1 MESNSIGTGFILVHR
16 KLLHS
21 SFYQRSH
28 YVHLWLH
35 LLLKANHKGTKIIWN
50 NTEIILEPG
59 QFITGRKK
67 LSSETG
73 INENTIQFILSFFE
87 KNNMIQQRNNRQNRI
102 VSIVSWREFQNLNNE
117 LTTKYQ
123 RVTND
128 LTTAQQRNNTDNND
142 NNDNNEN
149 NENNETIKASERKKN
164 LDFSFVSEK
173 VKNEF
178 LEFIFTKKK
187 QPKTQNEVEAIY
199 QHLEQLSNNNL
210 PGARE
215 ILKQSIRNQWQDL
228 YPLNES
234 QNPKA
239 NKNGKQ
245 TSNNSKLGNLRSA
258 ASAVIQS
265 ASNSGH
271 SE

>member
-50 NTEIILEPG
+50 NTEIILQPG

-117 LTTKYQ
+117 ISTKY
-123 RVTND
+123 
-128 LTTAQQRNNTDNND
+128 
-142 NNDNNEN
+142 
-149 NENNETIKASERKKN
+149 
-164 LDFSFVSEK
+164 
-173 VKNEF
+173 
-178 LEFIFTKKK
+178 
-187 QPKTQNEVEAIY
+187 
-199 QHLEQLSNNNL
+199 H
-210 PGARE
+210 
-215 ILKQSIRNQWQDL
+215 
-228 YPLNES
+228 
-234 QNPKA
+234 
-239 NKNGKQ
+239 
-245 TSNNSKLGNLRSA
+245 
-258 ASAVIQS
+258 
-265 ASNSGH
+265 
-271 SE
+271 

>member
-67 LSSETG
+67 LSIETG

-117 LTTKYQ
+117 ISTKYQ
-123 RVTND
+123 RLNNEIS
-128 LTTAQQRNNTDNND
+128 TAQQRNNTDNNENNENND
-142 NNDNNEN
+142 NNDNNE
-149 NENNETIKASERKKN
+149 TIKAREGEKKLN
-164 LDFSFVSEK
+164 FNFVAESI
-173 VKNEF
+173 KNDF
-178 LEFIFTKKK
+178 LEFILTKKK
-187 QPKTQNEVEAIY
+187 KPKTQNEIEAIY
-199 QHLEQLSNNNL
+199 QHLQQLSNNNL

-228 YPLNES
+228 YPLNDS
-234 QNPKA
+234 QNPKT
-239 NKNGKQ
+239 NKHGKQ
-245 TSNNSKLGNLRSA
+245 TSNTGKLNNLRAA

-265 ASNSGH
+265 ANNTGNS
-271 SE
+271 E